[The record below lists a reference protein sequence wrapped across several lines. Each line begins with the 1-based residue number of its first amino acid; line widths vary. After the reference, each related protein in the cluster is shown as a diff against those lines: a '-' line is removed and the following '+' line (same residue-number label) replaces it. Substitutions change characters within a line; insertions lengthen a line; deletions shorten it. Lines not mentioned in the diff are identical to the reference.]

1 MASKNPHQQTAKK
14 QGGNSHRLNILRTFF
29 YRSVMLTLISNSD
42 ERDGAEEEQDLS
54 TVETYW
60 CSEYHKCH
68 AMKFNDNVLC
78 VLYSSVVPTHAMSF
92 MSEKIFKQLTMD
104 KQICW

>member
-14 QGGNSHRLNILRTFF
+14 LAANSHRLNILRTFF
-29 YRSVMLTLISNSD
+29 YRSVMSTLIPNNFEEGDCS
-42 ERDGAEEEQDLS
+42 EEELS

-68 AMKFNDNVLC
+68 AMKFNENVLC
-78 VLYSSVVPTHAMSF
+78 VLYNSAVPTNAMNL
-92 MSEKIFKQLTMD
+92 MTEKMFKQLTMD
-104 KQICW
+104 KQVCW